1 MKENLYE
8 LLKRYEFN
16 KTEPETLV
24 QLVDKAIEK
33 GGEARQELAFLR
45 EAARRLLKDFQER
58 HLIHVVHAANKEAF
72 ASKPAGGVD
81 GSFMPVGG
89 AGGKWY
95 VPLSCATVIFPSG
108 LDSAPQ
114 VEVESGIEVVFES
127 DSFNPNSLAACKEMA
142 LETKAILRFGSKF
155 RDSLLFIDGPAID
168 PPFYLDKDYI
178 HLRCSAFKAALTNGN
193 RVFACAKRVRDSF
206 YKKYALEQF
215 PSERSQVDKF
225 PSDLQLMLFLFSE
238 YWKELGSSDACLV
251 SSPIDVSRL
260 GPDIYRKYADEG
272 VVVNS
277 IFVQL
282 AKSASLYRVDLPFT
296 SSGTQGPPDVQEA
309 ANAISA
315 WSYPGQHIPLP
326 IFIAD
331 EKCRIRTGCAEVL
344 YQEIMTRTTTSDP
357 ADQIILTQL
366 R

>member
-8 LLKRYEFN
+8 LLRRYEFN

-24 QLVDKAIEK
+24 QLVEKAIEK
-33 GGEARQELAFLR
+33 GSEARQELAFLR
-45 EAARRLLKDFQER
+45 EAARRLLTNFREKNLVSSVQAKDQ
-58 HLIHVVHAANKEAF
+58 HVHRAKL
-72 ASKPAGGVD
+72 AGGVD
-81 GSFMPVGG
+81 GSFMPIGG

-95 VPLSCATVIFPSG
+95 VPLSCATIIFPSG
-108 LDSAPQ
+108 IDSSPN

-127 DSFNPNSLAACKEMA
+127 DSFNPASLAACKEMA

-155 RDSLLFIDGPAID
+155 RDALLFIDGPAVD
-168 PPFYLDKDYI
+168 PPFYTDPEYI
-178 HLRCSAFKAALTNGN
+178 RFRCSAFKAALANAN
-193 RVFACAKRVRDSF
+193 HIFACAKRVRDSF

-215 PSERSQVDKF
+215 PSQEAQIRKF

-238 YWKELGSSDACLV
+238 YWKELPSADTLLV
-251 SSPIDVSRL
+251 STPINISRL
-260 GPDIYRKYADEG
+260 GPDIYKKYADEG
-272 VVVNS
+272 IVVYS
-277 IFVQL
+277 IFIQL
-282 AKSASLYRVDLPFT
+282 AKGSSLYRI
-296 SSGTQGPPDVQEA
+296 DVPCLSDTHDFPASELVA
-309 ANAISA
+309 STISA

-357 ADQIILTQL
+357 ADQIVLTQL